1 MCMALDPMSAEALK
15 STDGVAPRVSRAPK
29 VNSWLSRLANI
40 FVVRIR
46 TTRDNRDA
54 SVFVMAVDPFGMS
67 YVSSEYYEVES

>member
-1 MCMALDPMSAEALK
+1 MALELRSAGALK
-15 STDGVAPRVSRAPK
+15 STDGVAPPVSRAPRI
-29 VNSWLSRLANI
+29 NSWLSRLANI

-46 TTRDNRDA
+46 TTRNDRAA

>member
-1 MCMALDPMSAEALK
+1 MVTNLTSADALK
-15 STDGVAPRVSRAPK
+15 STDGVAPPVSRAPK

-46 TTRDNRDA
+46 TTRDDRDA

-67 YVSSEYYEVES
+67 YVSAEYYEVEN